1 MKPSGQGVPPAMEA
15 RLQTLFSRLDT
26 AEDFEASVL
35 ARVRVEMASGSQ
47 GITSVPSGARR
58 KWVESDAALD
68 RERIER
74 ARMAEWHRYSEA
86 RSELSLG
93 NSLREIWTRYLS
105 RFVTLETVGAAVLL
119 GLVLQFAW
127 SRLPAEWTAQISQ
140 LAEYTPQLLMALG
153 ALMALTP
160 VAAILFNRYR
170 HRLTLAGLS

>member
-35 ARVRVEMASGSQ
+35 ARV
-47 GITSVPSGARR
+47 
-58 KWVESDAALD
+58 KVESDAALD
-68 RERIER
+68 RDRIER

-153 ALMALTP
+153 GLMALTP

-170 HRLTLAGLS
+170 HRLTLAGLT

>member
-26 AEDFEASVL
+26 AEDFDASVL
-35 ARVRVEMASGSQ
+35 ARV
-47 GITSVPSGARR
+47 
-58 KWVESDAALD
+58 KVESDAALD
-68 RERIER
+68 RDRIER
-74 ARMAEWHRYSEA
+74 ARMAEWHRYSQA

-105 RFVTLETVGAAVLL
+105 RFVTLETVGAAMLL

-160 VAAILFNRYR
+160 LAAIAFNRYR
-170 HRLTLAGLS
+170 HRLTLA

>member
-35 ARVRVEMASGSQ
+35 ARV
-47 GITSVPSGARR
+47 
-58 KWVESDAALD
+58 KVESDAALD

>member
-15 RLQTLFSRLDT
+15 RLQTLVSRLDT
-26 AEDFEASVL
+26 AEDFDASVL
-35 ARVRVEMASGSQ
+35 ARV
-47 GITSVPSGARR
+47 
-58 KWVESDAALD
+58 KVESDAALD
-68 RERIER
+68 RDRIER
-74 ARMAEWHRYSEA
+74 ARMAEWHRYSQA

-105 RFVTLETVGAAVLL
+105 RFVTLETVGAAMLL

-153 ALMALTP
+153 GLMALTP

-170 HRLTLAGLS
+170 HRLTLAGLT